1 MNKKNAYI
9 LVPTIFVLGALSA
22 LFILQN
28 MAFNQQLRAQTHL
41 IEIAKID
48 KIQMIVSTQVYKN
61 NETKFNF
68 DEAKVTVINK
78 QIKIDLGKR
87 IYQRELLV
95 K

>member
-1 MNKKNAYI
+1 MNKKNAYV
-9 LVPTIFVLGALSA
+9 LVPTILILGTLSM

-48 KIQMIVSTQVYKN
+48 KIQMNVSTQVYKN
-61 NETKFNF
+61 NTTKCHF
-68 DEAKVTVINK
+68 DEAKVTVVDK
-78 QIKIDLGKR
+78 QIKIDLGNR
-87 IYQRELLV
+87 IYQRDLLV

>member
-1 MNKKNAYI
+1 
-9 LVPTIFVLGALSA
+9 
-22 LFILQN
+22 
-28 MAFNQQLRAQTHL
+28 
-41 IEIAKID
+41 
-48 KIQMIVSTQVYKN
+48 MIVSTQVYKN

>member
-1 MNKKNAYI
+1 MNKKNAYV

-41 IEIAKID
+41 VEIAKID
-48 KIQMIVSTQVYKN
+48 KIQMIVSTQIYKN
-61 NETKFNF
+61 NETKFNC

>member
-1 MNKKNAYI
+1 MNKKNAYV
-9 LVPTIFVLGALSA
+9 LVPTILILGTLSM

-48 KIQMIVSTQVYKN
+48 KIQMNVSAQVHKN
-61 NETKFNF
+61 NTTKFHF
-68 DEAKVTVINK
+68 DEAKVTVIDK
-78 QIKIDLGKR
+78 QIKIDLGNR

>member
-1 MNKKNAYI
+1 MNKKNAYV

-68 DEAKVTVINK
+68 GFLFVSC
-78 QIKIDLGKR
+78 L
-87 IYQRELLV
+87 
-95 K
+95 